1 MYRILGADN
10 KEYGPVTAEQ
20 VRQWIGERRLNAQS
34 LVQAEGST
42 GWRPLSMF
50 PEFAA
55 TLGSAV
61 PPPSMSGGVRPV
73 PAPGSA
79 NNGMAVASLICGC
92 VGFLGTFCCLTIPFV
107 GLAVPLAGLV
117 LGLVALSQ
125 LKANPGQEGKGMAIA
140 GIILSAV
147 GMLISIGMT
156 ILVLA
161 GGILK
166 GFTP

>member
-42 GWRPLSMF
+42 GWRPLSLF
-50 PEFAA
+50 PEFSA
-55 TLGSAV
+55 TLGNAAA
-61 PPPSMSGGVRPV
+61 PPSMSVSSRFTPT
-73 PAPGSA
+73 PGA
-79 NNGMAVASLICGC
+79 GNNGLAVASLICGC
-92 VGFLGTFCCLTIPFV
+92 VGFLGTFCCLTVPFAGSV
-107 GLAVPLAGLV
+107 VPLAGIV

-140 GIILSAV
+140 GIVLSAV
-147 GMLISIGMT
+147 GMLISVGMT

-166 GFTP
+166 GLNL